1 MSTTDNQTI
10 QPTKKGSFLQENNK
24 SLLFIA
30 GAVVLLV
37 LIYLWYQG
45 VYLKGRAEEAASK
58 MYKAE
63 QFVGVDS

>member
-45 VYLKGRAEEAASK
+45 VYLKAALKKLRAK
-58 MYKAE
+58 CTKQNNML
-63 QFVGVDS
+63 V